1 MKVVILAGGRGT
13 RISEETTVKPK
24 PMVEIGGKPIL
35 HHIMKIYSHYGHD
48 DFIICLGYKG
58 HVIKEYFSNYY
69 LHQTNVTFDLR
80 NNKTTVHQNFAEPWK
95 VTLVDTGDETLTG
108 GRVRQAAEFIG
119 KERFMLTYGDGL
131 ADVDISALLEF
142 HEAHGRMVTVTAV
155 RPIGRF
161 GTLDIESDGAVTS
174 FREKPLSEG
183 WINGGYFVM
192 EPQIIEFI
200 SGDGVNL
207 EYDVLGQLAEQG
219 QMAAFRH
226 EGFWHPMDTL
236 REKEHLEA
244 LWSQPGT
251 PWKIW

>member
-58 HVIKEYFSNYY
+58 HVIKEYFSNYS

-95 VTLVDTGDETLTG
+95 VTLIDTGDETLTG

-207 EYDVLGQLAEQG
+207 EYDVLGRLAEQG